1 MQFQLSAV
9 FFFSHI
15 IMLAAASPIPIAS
28 SVVARLPEPVDS
40 PLAPMDV
47 EARALEFIADSP
59 LAPLDAEARGLSE
72 STANVDP
79 PLDAEFRTLEPD
91 SIDAAT
97 TPQPQERGC
106 GRWACL

>member
-15 IMLAAASPIPIAS
+15 IMLVAASPIPIAS

-79 PLDAEFRTLEPD
+79 PLDVEFRTLE
-91 SIDAAT
+91 A
-97 TPQPQERGC
+97 RF
-106 GRWACL
+106 